1 MESNLRLC
9 KVCKSLKTRIEAGKY
24 NIKDKKYVDE
34 NGKAWNGSSCPPCA
48 LEKVRNLMRL
58 KRNKDGIKQD

>member
-1 MESNLRLC
+1 MESNVRLC
-9 KVCKSLKTRIEAGKY
+9 KVCRQLKTRTEVGKY

-34 NGKAWNGSSCPPCA
+34 NYKAWNGSTCPSCA

-58 KRNKDGIKQD
+58 KRIKNVETT